1 MQIPY
6 KDECQ
11 IIPKQVPNQK
21 CIQVPKQQCSTVP
34 VKVPR
39 TVYKSSH
46 QPLCGRGK
54 YGWLMN
60 NENQLL
66 KNYVYQNELIEKEI
80 GVSKIHPY
88 SDFKNQKIHLGKKI
102 NKFQS
107 PKYENGF

>member
-1 MQIPY
+1 M
-6 KDECQ
+6 
-11 IIPKQVPNQK
+11 
-21 CIQVPKQQCSTVP
+21 PKQQCSTVP

-60 NENQLL
+60 IGIQLS
-66 KNYVYQNELIEKEI
+66 NYVHISKWIEKEI

-88 SDFKNQKIHLGKKI
+88 SDFKNQKVHLGKKI